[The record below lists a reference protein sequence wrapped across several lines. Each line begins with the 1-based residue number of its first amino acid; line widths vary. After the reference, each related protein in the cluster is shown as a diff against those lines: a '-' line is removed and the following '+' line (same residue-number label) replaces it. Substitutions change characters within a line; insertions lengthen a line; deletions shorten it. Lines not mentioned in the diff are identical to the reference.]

1 MFVMSAVR
9 SFAQR
14 SFDDLGTPLAD
25 VTFCVLDLETTGGAP
40 ASDRITEIGA
50 VKVRG
55 GECLGTFQ
63 TMVNPGR
70 AVPPLVTVL
79 TGISDAMVAKAP
91 RVEAVLPSLLE
102 FLGGSVIV
110 GHNVGFDV
118 GFLDAALGHAGRE
131 PLPRTIVDTCALA
144 RRLVRDEVP
153 NCKLGTLAERLRLDH
168 RPTHR
173 ALDDALATADLLHLL
188 IERASAYGVT
198 GLDDLLA
205 LPKLGSHPQAAKL
218 RHTDELPRSP
228 GVYLF
233 HGHRDEVLYIGKAT
247 NLRQRVRSY
256 FGSGETRRKVGNLLR
271 EVHRIS
277 HLTTPDPVTAAVV
290 ELRLL
295 QRHLPRYNRQGTT
308 AAKYCYVK
316 LSTDEAFPRLAI
328 SKEAGSRGVFLG
340 PLPSRSAAQLVIEAI
355 QSAIPLRRC
364 TQRVRRSAA
373 TSAPVHPGAAPACT
387 PAQPGASSACTPAQL
402 GVAACP
408 CSGLTPPDA
417 YARIVAEA
425 RLAMT
430 GHPDLVL
437 GPLQQ
442 RMAEL
447 AGSLRFEEAAAVRD
461 RAAAFASAVRR
472 QRLAVAL
479 RSAGVVHV
487 RSGDVDLHLER
498 GRLVA
503 SGNGLPMPIAVEV
516 DGSGSPDEL
525 PPGRLEIDEMLIL
538 ARHLTEGRRTE
549 LLACD
554 GEWALPVSPAH
565 DPAPLRSSPITH
577 PSAAA

>member
-1 MFVMSAVR
+1 M
-9 SFAQR
+9 
-14 SFDDLGTPLAD
+14 AD
-25 VTFCVLDLETTGGAP
+25 VTFCIVDLESTGGSP
-40 ASDRITEIGA
+40 TTDRITEIGA

-63 TMVNPGR
+63 TMVNPGQ
-70 AVPPLVTVL
+70 AIPPLVTVL
-79 TGISDAMVAKAP
+79 TGITDSMVVTAP

-102 FLGGSVIV
+102 FMGGAVIV

-118 GFLDAALGHAGRE
+118 GFLNAALAHAGRP
-131 PLPRTIVDTCALA
+131 PLPRTIIDTCALA

-153 NCKLGTLAERLRLDH
+153 NCKLGTLAERFRLDH

-198 GLDDLLA
+198 GLDDLVA

-218 RHTDELPRSP
+218 RHTDDLPRCP

-256 FGSGETRRKVGNLLR
+256 FGSGESRRKVGNLLR

-295 QRHLPRYNRQGTT
+295 QRHLPRYNRQFTT

-316 LSTDEAFPRLAI
+316 LSSEETFPRLSIA
-328 SKEAGSRGVFLG
+328 KDPGPRGRYLG

-355 QSAIPLRRC
+355 QTAIPLRRC
-364 TQRVRRSAA
+364 TQRIGRIV
-373 TSAPVHPGAAPACT
+373 PVPGVSPCT
-387 PAQPGASSACTPAQL
+387 AGQIGA
-402 GVAACP
+402 AACP
-408 CSGLTPPDA
+408 CSGMTPPDA
-417 YARIVAEA
+417 YGRIAS
-425 RLAMT
+425 LAALAL
-430 GHPDLVL
+430 GPQPELVL

-447 AGSLRFEEAAAVRD
+447 AGAQRFEEAAAVRD
-461 RAAAFASAVRR
+461 RATAFAGAVRR
-472 QRLAVAL
+472 QRLAESLRTAGAL
-479 RSAGVVHV
+479 HV
-487 RSGDVDLHLER
+487 RSGGVDLHLRR

-503 SGNGLPMPIAVEV
+503 SGDGLPMPLVVEF
-516 DGSGSPDEL
+516 DGTGSGDDE
-525 PPGRLEIDEMLIL
+525 PPRREEIDEMLIL
-538 ARHLTEGRRTE
+538 GRHLADARRAQ
-549 LLACD
+549 LLECD
-554 GEWALPVSPAH
+554 GTWTLPVARAA
-565 DPAPLRSSPITH
+565 DPAPLRAPDASRR
-577 PSAAA
+577 AA

>member
-1 MFVMSAVR
+1 MPTVR

-25 VTFCVLDLETTGGAP
+25 VTFCIIDLETTGGAP
-40 ASDRITEIGA
+40 TTDRITEIGA

-63 TMVNPGR
+63 TMINPGK
-70 AVPPLVTVL
+70 AIPPLVTVL
-79 TGISDAMVAKAP
+79 TGISDAMVTKAP
-91 RVEAVLPSLLE
+91 RVETVMPSLLE
-102 FLGGSVIV
+102 FIGGSVIV

-118 GFLDAALGHAGRE
+118 GFLNAALGHAGRP
-131 PLPRTIVDTCALA
+131 PLPRTIIDTCALA
-144 RRLVRDEVP
+144 RRLLRDEVP
-153 NCKLGTLAERLRLDH
+153 NCKLGTLAERFRLDH

-173 ALDDALATADLLHLL
+173 ALDDALATTDLLHLL

-198 GLDDLLA
+198 GLDDLVA

-218 RHTDELPRSP
+218 RHTDELPRCP

-256 FGSGETRRKVGNLLR
+256 FGAGESRRKVGNLLR
-271 EVHRIS
+271 EVRRIT

-316 LSTDEAFPRLAI
+316 LSTEEVFPRLSIA
-328 SKEAGSRGVFLG
+328 KDAGARGVFLG
-340 PLPSRSAAQLVIEAI
+340 PLPSRNAAQLVIEAI

-364 TQRVRRSAA
+364 TQRIGKGIPLAGGG
-373 TSAPVHPGAAPACT
+373 PCT
-387 PAQPGASSACTPAQL
+387 AAQL

-408 CSGLTPPDA
+408 CSGMTPPDA
-417 YARIVAEA
+417 YARIAHEA
-425 RLAMT
+425 ALAL
-430 GHPDLVL
+430 GSQPQLVL
-437 GPLQQ
+437 APLQE

-447 AGSLRFEEAAAVRD
+447 AGAQRFEEAAAVRD
-461 RAAAFASAVRR
+461 RAAAFAGAVRR
-472 QRLAVAL
+472 QRLAEGL
-479 RSAGVVHV
+479 RAAGTLHV
-487 RSGDVDLHLER
+487 RSGAVDLHVVR
-498 GRLVA
+498 GRLIA
-503 SGNGLPMPIAVEV
+503 SGDGLPMPLAVEF
-516 DGSGSPDEL
+516 DGTGSADDR
-525 PPGRLEIDEMLIL
+525 PPGRMEIDEMLIL
-538 ARHLTEGRRTE
+538 ARHLADGGRKVQLVE
-549 LLACD
+549 CD
-554 GEWALPVSPAH
+554 GAWALPVARAA
-565 DPAPLRSSPITH
+565 DPAPLRRDPTR
-577 PSAAA
+577 AAA

>member
-1 MFVMSAVR
+1 MSAVR

-25 VTFCVLDLETTGGAP
+25 VTFCVLDLETTGGAS
-40 ASDRITEIGA
+40 ATDRITEIGA

-63 TMVNPGR
+63 TMVNPGK
-70 AVPPLVTVL
+70 AIPPLVTVL
-79 TGISDAMVAKAP
+79 TGISDAMVMKAP
-91 RVEAVLPSLLE
+91 RIEAVLPSLLE
-102 FLGGSVIV
+102 FIGGSVIV

-118 GFLDAALGHAGRE
+118 GFLNAALGHAGRP

-153 NCKLGTLAERLRLDH
+153 NCKLGTLAERFRLDH

-173 ALDDALATADLLHLL
+173 ALDDALATTDLLHLL

-198 GLDDLLA
+198 GLDDLVA

-218 RHTDELPRSP
+218 RHTDELPRCP

-256 FGSGETRRKVGNLLR
+256 FGAGESRRKVGNLLR

-277 HLTTPDPVTAAVV
+277 HITTPDPVTAAVV

-316 LSTDEAFPRLAI
+316 LSTDEVFPRLSI
-328 SKEAGSRGVFLG
+328 TKDAGARGVYLG
-340 PLPSRSAAQLVIEAI
+340 PLASRASAQVVIEAI
-355 QSAIPLRRC
+355 QSALPVRRC
-364 TQRVRRSAA
+364 TQRIGRNLPLAGG
-373 TSAPVHPGAAPACT
+373 APCT
-387 PAQPGASSACTPAQL
+387 AAQL

-408 CSGLTPPDA
+408 CSGMTPPDA
-417 YARIVAEA
+417 YARIAAEVV
-425 RLAMT
+425 LALT
-430 GHPDLVL
+430 SHPHLVL
-437 GPLQQ
+437 RPLQE

-447 AGSLRFEEAAAVRD
+447 AGAQRFEEAAAVRD
-461 RAAAFASAVRR
+461 RAAGFAAAVRR
-472 QRLAVAL
+472 QRLAESL
-479 RSAGVVHV
+479 RGAGTLHV
-487 RSGDVDLHLER
+487 RSGAVDLHVER

-503 SGNGLPMPIAVEV
+503 SGDGLPMPLAVEA
-516 DGSGSPDEL
+516 DGAGSTDDR

-538 ARHLTEGRRTE
+538 ARHLADGGRKVQLVE
-549 LLACD
+549 CD
-554 GEWALPVSPAH
+554 GTWTLPVNRAA
-565 DPAPLRSSPITH
+565 DPAPLRRDPATR
-577 PSAAA
+577 AAA